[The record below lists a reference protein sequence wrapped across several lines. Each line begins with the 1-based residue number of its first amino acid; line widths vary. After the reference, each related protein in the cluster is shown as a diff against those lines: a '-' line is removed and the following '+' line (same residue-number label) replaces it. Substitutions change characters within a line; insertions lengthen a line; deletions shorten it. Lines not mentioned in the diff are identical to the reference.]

1 MKIPTSFF
9 VTALV
14 LLVSACG
21 APEPPANPAWDLDV
35 YPILRGSCGHCHG
48 MTVAPPATPLTRLD
62 VCDGEAF
69 SSQGFPVSVGA
80 KGGAILGYVKS
91 MTPGSRP
98 LMPPPPA
105 GVLSDYDVT
114 VLERWAMRGGNCT
127 KQVENRRPTFL
138 TVKGPTRDNDRVL
151 VTLEFSDPDG
161 DQVLGKVK
169 MGGSA
174 DVPILGAG
182 RREFEFTGVNPT
194 DRLSVTLFDGYVRAE
209 Y

>member
-1 MKIPTSFF
+1 MKTPTSFF

-14 LLVSACG
+14 VLASACG
-21 APEPPANPAWDLDV
+21 AQEPPANPAWDLDV

-48 MTVAPPATPLTRLD
+48 MTVAPPATPLPRLD

-69 SSQGFPVSVGA
+69 SSQGFPVSGGA
-80 KGGAILGYVKS
+80 KGGEFLAYVTP

-98 LMPPPPA
+98 LMPPPPGA
-105 GVLSDYDVT
+105 VLSDYEIK
-114 VLERWAMRGGNCT
+114 VLENWRSRKGPCN

-138 TVKGPTRDNDRVL
+138 TVKGPTRDNNRVL
-151 VTLEFSDPDG
+151 VTLEISDPDG